1 MVCPICNATTHKKF
15 NCPIK
20 YEYSALLYKYVID
33 TYINWGQLTVLLS
46 NAAYSLSQMTN
57 MEIDLLG
64 EFIVDKK
71 QYHTPLWK
79 SNIKWERCIPN
90 GMTEPY
96 RTLIL
101 PSIKTT
107 NPNYKKELI
116 CHFIVNNRY
125 QNLLTKH
132 DKNVIRKGNLEP
144 HICDRLSRIDNYSN
158 FPLLNTVFRN
168 ASNDSF
174 PPADFPLFNTVFRN
188 TSNDSFPPADF
199 PIYYIPDI
207 TLDIPAH
214 STCPVCY
221 EILTV
226 HNTTQLQCSHQICFH
241 CLCNQLV
248 KFKNVAENATASC
261 CLCRQTIHSL
271 EFSCH
276 NMYSAFNIACYLYK

>member
-1 MVCPICNATTHKKF
+1 
-15 NCPIK
+15 
-20 YEYSALLYKYVID
+20 
-33 TYINWGQLTVLLS
+33 
-46 NAAYSLSQMTN
+46 
-57 MEIDLLG
+57 
-64 EFIVDKK
+64 
-71 QYHTPLWK
+71 
-79 SNIKWERCIPN
+79 
-90 GMTEPY
+90 MTEPY

-101 PSIKTT
+101 PSIKTN

-132 DKNVIRKGNLEP
+132 DKNVIRNGNLEP

-158 FPLLNTVFRN
+158 FPLL
-168 ASNDSF
+168 
-174 PPADFPLFNTVFRN
+174 NTVFRN

-214 STCPVCY
+214 STCPICY

-261 CLCRQTIHSL
+261 CLCRQTVHSL

-276 NMYSAFNIACYLYK
+276 NIGFQYRVLSL